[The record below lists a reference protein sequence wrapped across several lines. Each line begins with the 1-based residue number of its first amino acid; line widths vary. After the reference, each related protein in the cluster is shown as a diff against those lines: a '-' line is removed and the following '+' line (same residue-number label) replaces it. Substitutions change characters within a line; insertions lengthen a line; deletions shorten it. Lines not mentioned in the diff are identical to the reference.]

1 MKLKKLNMTNSA
13 TTPSN
18 KEAALVPVV
27 SKAALAVSVVKLA
40 ALVIS
45 LATFLEA
52 CLVVDANNKA
62 LKKAMT
68 CAKILIFPL
77 KMQPLVNLWKLKCI
91 VMKNVIT
98 VMVLVV
104 NQDLVSILVQTV
116 MVLVKKR
123 LFKILHLD
131 VCNPFALVPA
141 VMVLVKASKNLVPN
155 VCLLYT
161 SPSPRDQRG
170 SRMPSSA

>member
-1 MKLKKLNMTNSA
+1 MTNSA

-18 KEAALVPVV
+18 KEAALAPVV
-27 SKAALAVSVVKLA
+27 SKEALAVSVVKLA
-40 ALVIS
+40 DLVIS

-68 CAKILIFPL
+68 CAKILIFP
-77 KMQPLVNLWKLKCI
+77 LKCI

-123 LFKILHLD
+123 LFKILHLG
-131 VCNPFALVPA
+131 VCNPFALVLA
-141 VMVLVKASKNLVPN
+141 VMVLVKALKNLVLN
-155 VCLLYT
+155 AVVQVKCLQNARFLLKF
-161 SPSPRDQRG
+161 QQV
-170 SRMPSSA
+170 

>member
-1 MKLKKLNMTNSA
+1 MTNSA

-27 SKAALAVSVVKLA
+27 SKAALAVLVVKLE

-45 LATFLEA
+45 LATFLVA

-62 LKKAMT
+62 LKKVMT
-68 CAKILIFPL
+68 CVKISIFPL

-104 NQDLVSILVQTV
+104 NQALVSILVQTV

-131 VCNPFALVPA
+131 VCSPFALVPA
-141 VMVLVKASKNLVPN
+141 VMVRVKALKNLALNAVVLAKCWLN
-155 VCLLYT
+155 GR
-161 SPSPRDQRG
+161 SPLRFQLV
-170 SRMPSSA
+170 

>member
-1 MKLKKLNMTNSA
+1 MTNSA

-27 SKAALAVSVVKLA
+27 SKVVSAVSVVKLE

-45 LATFLEA
+45 LATFLVA
-52 CLVVDANNKA
+52 CLVVDANKA
-62 LKKAMT
+62 LKKVMT
-68 CAKILIFPL
+68 CVKISIFPL

-104 NQDLVSILVQTV
+104 NQALVSILVQTV

-131 VCNPFALVPA
+131 VCSPFALVLA
-141 VMVLVKASKNLVPN
+141 VMVRVKALKNLAQSVVVLAKCWQNGRFPLRFQL
-155 VCLLYT
+155 V
-161 SPSPRDQRG
+161 
-170 SRMPSSA
+170 